1 MAKIKKKELGKGLEA
16 LLSNMDEERQISVP
30 VARDEDLEGKDQLL
44 FHIPLEKI
52 ETNPDQPR
60 NQFSDEALQELS
72 QSIRTH
78 GIIQPITIRRLH
90 RDKYQIISGERRYRA
105 ARIAGLEAIP
115 AYVRIANDMD
125 LLEMALVE
133 NIQREDLNPLEISI
147 SYQRLIEECDITHEE
162 LSNRIGKNRSTIT
175 NYVRLLK
182 LPPEVQKGL
191 KEEKLS
197 MGHARA
203 LLSLENIEE
212 ILHVYSQI
220 LNQGLSVRATER
232 LIRDLHAPRKSSPVT
247 RQEVDPEIRKIETRL
262 AETLG
267 ATVQITSRDGMKGEI
282 KIKFETPNHL
292 EEILELIDQEI
303 V

>member
-30 VARDEDLEGKDQLL
+30 VATDEDLEGKDQLL

-52 ETNPDQPR
+52 EVNPDQPR
-60 NQFSDEALQELS
+60 NRFDKEGLKELS
-72 QSIRTH
+72 RSILTH

-90 RDKYQIISGERRYRA
+90 KDKYQIISGERRFRA
-105 ARIAGLEAIP
+105 AELAGLASIP
-115 AYVRIANDMD
+115 AYVRIANDME

-147 SYQRLIEECDITHEE
+147 SYQRLIDECDITHEE

-175 NYVRLLK
+175 NYIRLLK

-191 KEEKLS
+191 KEEKVS

-203 LLSLENIEE
+203 LLSLDKIDE
-212 ILHVYSQI
+212 ILYVYNRVLSK
-220 LNQGLSVRATER
+220 GLSVRATEK
-232 LIRDLHAPRKSSPVT
+232 LIREMHTTYQGKPAARA
-247 RQEVDPEIRKIETRL
+247 EENPEIRRIQDRL
-262 AETLG
+262 SDTLG
-267 ATVQITSRDGMKGEI
+267 ASVQVTSRDGMKGEI
-282 KIKFETPNHL
+282 KIRFETPNHL
-292 EEILELIDQEI
+292 EEILEVIGHDDL
-303 V
+303 